1 MGKIE
6 LQTDESVI
14 AENKNFS
21 IRSIPLDAI
30 ITNRRLILFDSQRR
44 VLPQRNIPLAAIHQ
58 IETDENKEKD
68 QQVTLTLRTED
79 GTLRQMI
86 LTLSRQAGIE
96 RRWEYDEWVR
106 MLRERARNAISIA
119 KKNHATAHGNE
130 AGGHS
135 CTTPGEELTCISTSQ
150 DISPAYIPYIPQN
163 QRPPLPPKARRRFTP
178 INIAAVVMV
187 ILVIIGAVVVFGQ
200 MTKGKGSTPVT
211 PSVVTATTT
220 VATPPPTP
228 VPTTAIIEV
237 TQAITPVETPAAP
250 QYLIPQNG
258 TWVRVLYPG
267 NFIGSVGVRG
277 NFRTLN
283 NSIEQWIPIA
293 ASEGMVE
300 GSIEKTDGS
309 TDNLLVEVYRDGVP
323 VSSKRTRTPY
333 GQIDLHY
340 TL

>member
-21 IRSIPLDAI
+21 VRSIPLDAI
-30 ITNRRLILFDSQRR
+30 ITNRRLILVDSQRH
-44 VLPQRNIPLAAIHQ
+44 VLPQRNIPLAAIYQ

-106 MLRERARNAISIA
+106 MLREQAHNTISGA
-119 KKNHATAHGNE
+119 HKNHAAAHE
-130 AGGHS
+130 DDAQKPA
-135 CTTPGEELTCISTSQ
+135 CAKPGEELTCISTSQ
-150 DISPAYIPYIPQN
+150 DISPAYIPYIPQS
-163 QRPPLPPKARRRFTP
+163 QQSPLPQKARRRFTP
-178 INIAAVVMV
+178 INIAAIVVV
-187 ILVIIGAVVVFGQ
+187 VLVIIGAVVVFGQ
-200 MTKGKGSTPVT
+200 MTKGKGTT
-211 PSVVTATTT
+211 TIGVVTVATT
-220 VATPPPTP
+220 VVTPPPTP
-228 VPTTAIIEV
+228 VPTQVIIEV
-237 TQAITPVETPAAP
+237 TQAIIPEESPAAP

-267 NFIGSVGVRG
+267 NFVGSVGVRG
-277 NFRTLN
+277 NFRSLN
-283 NSIEQWIPIA
+283 NSLEQWIPIA
-293 ASEGMVE
+293 ATEGMVE